1 MLTRLHSVALS
12 GIEGFPCEVE
22 VDVTSRGLPQSIL
35 VGLPDQATKESLE
48 RIRAALTNC
57 GYQWPRHRTVINLAP
72 ADLRKEGSAFDLPIA
87 LGMIAA
93 DGQVTADA
101 LDDFLVAGELA
112 LDGRVR
118 PIKGALSMA
127 ILAKDKG
134 FSRMIVPAANAPE
147 AAVVADLDVFPV
159 TSLTQAVGLITGQ
172 LELAPTQ
179 VDLDKA
185 FAQASTYDLDFADV
199 RGQEHV
205 KRAMTIAAAGH
216 HNMLMI
222 GPPGAGKTMLAKRL
236 PTILPPL
243 TLAESLETTRIY
255 SSVGLL
261 KAGQALVAT
270 RPVRSPHSSTSSP
283 ALVGGGTIPTPGE
296 LSLAHH
302 GVLFLDEFPQF
313 TRNVLETIRQ
323 PLEDGQVTISRV
335 HSAVT
340 FPAQIMLIAAMNPCP
355 CGYLGDPKRTCKCS
369 PLQVQKYRG
378 RISGPLVDRI
388 DIHVEVPAVAYRKL
402 RSTDPGTSSADIRQ
416 QVISARR
423 RQKQRFG
430 SHSTRTNTRMTS
442 RAIRKHCPLDEACES
457 LLKQAM
463 HELGLSA
470 RAHDKLLKLSRT
482 IADLAEADSIKPEHL
497 SEAIQYRL
505 LDRTV

>member
-1 MLTRLHSVALS
+1 MLTRLHSVALC
-12 GIEGFPCEVE
+12 GIEGSPCEIE
-22 VDVTSRGLPQSIL
+22 VDVTSRGLPQSVL

-72 ADLRKEGSAFDLPIA
+72 ADLKKEGSAFDLPIA

-93 DGQVTADA
+93 DGQVT
-101 LDDFLVAGELA
+101 DDGIDDCITAGDLA
-112 LDGRVR
+112 LDCRVR

-127 ILAKDKG
+127 ILARDKG
-134 FSRMIVPAANAPE
+134 FSRMIVPAANASE
-147 AAVVADLDVFPV
+147 AAVVRELDVFPV
-159 TSLTQAVGLITGQ
+159 SSLTQAVGLLTGQ
-172 LELAPTQ
+172 LQLDPTQ
-179 VDLDKA
+179 VDLDEA
-185 FAQASTYDLDFADV
+185 FAQASAYEVDFADV

-205 KRAMTIAAAGH
+205 KRAMAIAAAGH

-222 GPPGAGKTMLAKRL
+222 GPPGTGKTMLAKRL

-255 SSVGLL
+255 SSLGLL
-261 KAGQALVAT
+261 QDGQALVAT
-270 RPVRSPHSSTSSP
+270 RPVRCPHSSTSP
-283 ALVGGGTIPTPGE
+283 AALVGGGTIPTPGE

-355 CGYLGDPKRTCKCS
+355 CS
-369 PLQVQKYRG
+369 WKYR
-378 RISGPLVDRI
+378 RI
-388 DIHVEVPAVAYRKL
+388 
-402 RSTDPGTSSADIRQ
+402 
-416 QVISARR
+416 
-423 RQKQRFG
+423 
-430 SHSTRTNTRMTS
+430 
-442 RAIRKHCPLDEACES
+442 RAA
-457 LLKQAM
+457 A
-463 HELGLSA
+463 
-470 RAHDKLLKLSRT
+470 
-482 IADLAEADSIKPEHL
+482 
-497 SEAIQYRL
+497 
-505 LDRTV
+505 